1 MVSKDSDFYDKSALL
16 GYPPKVIWIRRGIR
30 PISNFQL
37 SDYVPNMNGISAKDN
52 LTNNQ
57 ANHYLR

>member
-1 MVSKDSDFYDKSALL
+1 MAFSFNDQ
-16 GYPPKVIWIRRGIR
+16 GETNI
-30 PISNFQL
+30 QL
-37 SDYVPNMNGISAKDN
+37 NDNVRNINGISAKDN